1 MAYSQ
6 RLLEQHNRKQS
17 NKIFLNLQIA
27 SLSRAQ
33 VLAADIQI
41 KDKVKEAK
49 LITDKASSQQQLI
62 IIEVV
67 LLMKSRRMHIGARL
81 FVSFS
86 IRIWLIA
93 EPKRL

>member
-1 MAYSQ
+1 MAGVLRSTILRGIQ
-6 RLLEQHNRKQS
+6 AS
-17 NKIFLNLQIA
+17 NKIQIA

-67 LLMKSRRMHIGARL
+67 LEMKSRSLHIGARP
-81 FVSFS
+81 FVRFS

-93 EPKRL
+93 EPTRL

>member
-1 MAYSQ
+1 M
-6 RLLEQHNRKQS
+6 
-17 NKIFLNLQIA
+17 
-27 SLSRAQ
+27 
-33 VLAADIQI
+33 LAADIQI

-67 LLMKSRRMHIGARL
+67 LLMKSRRMHIGARP
-81 FVSFS
+81 FVRFS

-93 EPKRL
+93 ERIRLWFFFKGTHLLVVCWFKASFEVWPYIIASNL